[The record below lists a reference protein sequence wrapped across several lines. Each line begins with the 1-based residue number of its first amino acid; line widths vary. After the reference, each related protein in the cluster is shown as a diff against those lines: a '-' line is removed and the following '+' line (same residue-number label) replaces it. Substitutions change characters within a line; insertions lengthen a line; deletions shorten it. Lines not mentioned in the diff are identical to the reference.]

1 MDNWGNCNFRRGCTV
16 TLNSLMNIDAN
27 EWAPYFL
34 SRMRGHFQISAA
46 VALQRMSWFCECEVK
61 IEQSPNVQ
69 LLLLISQE
77 TQTSTHYR
85 KLGNIVLSGII
96 HSQTIIFKC
105 DYTRSL
111 YKMQHFHM
119 LTAFNK
125 ASFQHKFSMC
135 SMIYYLILLTFLPS
149 FCLSMEYFGKKKKK
163 KTPNSALKSLSVSL
177 EVLNTIAVEML
188 SSY

>member
-1 MDNWGNCNFRRGCTV
+1 
-16 TLNSLMNIDAN
+16 MNGLHIF
-27 EWAPYFL
+27 WAEL
-34 SRMRGHFQISAA
+34 RGHFQISA
-46 VALQRMSWFCECEVK
+46 VVGLQRMSWFCECEVK

-77 TQTSTHYR
+77 TETSTHYR

-96 HSQTIIFKC
+96 HSQTIILKC

-149 FCLSMEYFGKKKKK
+149 FCLSMEYFGEKKNKKIK
-163 KTPNSALKSLSVSL
+163 KTQNSALKSLSVSL
-177 EVLNTIAVEML
+177 PVLNTIAVEML